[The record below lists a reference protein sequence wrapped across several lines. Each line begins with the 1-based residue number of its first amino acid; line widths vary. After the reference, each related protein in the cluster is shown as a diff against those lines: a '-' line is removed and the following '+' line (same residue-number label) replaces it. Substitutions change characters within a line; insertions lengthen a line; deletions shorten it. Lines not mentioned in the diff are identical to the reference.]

1 MLHPILQ
8 MFKKIIQTPVWQLS
22 KQIISTYFVYNLL
35 AHIRALT
42 EIINLSSQSKLWN
55 DNNKF
60 CNRKSYS
67 PAPISGVNFAKFSS
81 EVGQNFSKAKY
92 NKSHLTRELTIEIL
106 WFLYQDAKNL
116 NLSFLCPIFNFH
128 DFHNFYTDC
137 ESWIYW
143 KLSAKVRGPIILHL
157 RKQQK
162 YNVSEETKAVLVDD
176 SGYNV
181 LVDFLLFT

>member
-1 MLHPILQ
+1 M
-8 MFKKIIQTPVWQLS
+8 S
-22 KQIISTYFVYNLL
+22 KQIISTYFVYNLS

-60 CNRKSYS
+60 CNKKSYS
-67 PAPISGVNFAKFSS
+67 PTPNSGANFAKFSS
-81 EVGQNFSKAKY
+81 EIGQNFSKPKY
-92 NKSHLTRELTIEIL
+92 KKSHLTRELTIEIL
-106 WFLYQDAKNL
+106 WFLYQDAKNVC
-116 NLSFLCPIFNFH
+116 FLYPIFNFH
-128 DFHNFYTDC
+128 DFYNFYTDC
-137 ESWIYW
+137 EPWIYW
-143 KLSAKVRGPIILHL
+143 KLSAKVRSPIILYL

-176 SGYNV
+176 SGYNI